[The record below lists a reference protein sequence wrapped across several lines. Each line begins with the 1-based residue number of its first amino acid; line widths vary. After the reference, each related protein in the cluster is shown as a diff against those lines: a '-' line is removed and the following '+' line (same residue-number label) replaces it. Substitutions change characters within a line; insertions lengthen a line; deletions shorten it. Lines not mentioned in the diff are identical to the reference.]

1 MPERLTGFT
10 TRRCVSPLYLHLSC
24 IQTTEVHVCLQLRYV
39 VHSAAFMTRKRPFA
53 YHMEIQLRFNF
64 NLCPAE
70 LPSTWLSN
78 VGLGNSIII
87 GLAACVPVQSV
98 QADSQD
104 CMHGLRGSD
113 RDGICYLHH
122 GQASR
127 YLAARLFHKDK
138 GLDTCYSAGYMSQT
152 RDQQRFTI
160 SEVGADWHEPMVP
173 KRIMWPSTAGQL
185 DPRCS

>member
-39 VHSAAFMTRKRPFA
+39 VHSAAFMTRKRLFA
-53 YHMEIQLRFNF
+53 HRYHMEIQLRFNF

-78 VGLGNSIII
+78 VGLGNTIII

-104 CMHGLRGSD
+104 CTDSEGRTVTESAICTTVKLAGTWPRG
-113 RDGICYLHH
+113 Y
-122 GQASR
+122 
-127 YLAARLFHKDK
+127 HKDKGK
-138 GLDTCYSAGYMSQT
+138 GLDTCY
-152 RDQQRFTI
+152 RRL
-160 SEVGADWHEPMVP
+160 HE
-173 KRIMWPSTAGQL
+173 S
-185 DPRCS
+185 DS